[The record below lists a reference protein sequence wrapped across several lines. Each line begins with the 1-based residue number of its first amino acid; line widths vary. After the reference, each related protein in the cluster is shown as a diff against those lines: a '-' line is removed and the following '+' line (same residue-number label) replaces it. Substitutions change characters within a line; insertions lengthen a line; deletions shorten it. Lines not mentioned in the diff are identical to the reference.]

1 MNYDRDVRQRLEGSF
16 LREQIIEIVENL
28 YDIGTV
34 TDVQE
39 IFGGFTNRS
48 FRIQVCREGGKGTYL
63 ARKYKE
69 NTAAEEIL
77 FEHALINH
85 TIQNGLTIGAGIVK
99 NRQGSTYVQAPK
111 SNCTFAIYEYL
122 EGEDKYTWNTP
133 DLSDTEYQNAARVL
147 AVFHNAVRNFDPMG
161 LQRKEPPILKLWPT
175 FPEKFKKLAK
185 QNRPGKLVPY
195 FREQLPS
202 ILDIITINP
211 FGMAEAVGM
220 PVIPTHY
227 DYHPGNLKWAG
238 EEVVGIFD
246 FDWTKIDLRLFDV
259 CMAVVYFCSSWV
271 GNRDGELRMD
281 KCGIFLRSYQHRLK
295 ELNGLESVSP
305 AEREAFPKML
315 AIANI
320 YLLHWGVSTF
330 LEREEARDD
339 EYQTFLK
346 HSVRVMRWI
355 STHPSAIAETIANAL
370 G

>member
-1 MNYDRDVRQRLEGSF
+1 MHQNLEGSF

-34 TDVQE
+34 TEVQE

-48 FRIQVCREGGKGTYL
+48 FRIQVLREGCKKTYL

-69 NTAAEEIL
+69 NRAVEEVL
-77 FEHALINH
+77 FEHAIINY

-99 NRQGSTYVQAPK
+99 NRQGSTYVQPPNI
-111 SNCTFAIYEYL
+111 NCIFAIYEYL
-122 EGEDKYTWNTP
+122 KGEDKYTWNTH

-175 FPEKFKKLAK
+175 FPEKFRKLAK

-211 FGMAEAVGM
+211 FGMAEAAAM
-220 PVIPTHY
+220 LVIPTHY

-238 EEVVGIFD
+238 EEVVGVFD
-246 FDWTKIDLRLFDV
+246 FDWTKIDLRLFDL
-259 CMAVVYFCSSWV
+259 CMALIYFCSSWV
-271 GNRDGELRMD
+271 GNCNGELRLGR
-281 KCGIFLRSYQHRLK
+281 CGIFLRSYQHRLK

-320 YLLHWGVSTF
+320 YLLYWGVSTF
-330 LEREEARDD
+330 LEREEACDD
-339 EYQTFLK
+339 EYQTYLK
-346 HSVRVMRWI
+346 HSVRLMRWI
-355 STHPSAIAETIANAL
+355 STHSSIIAETMANAL
-370 G
+370 